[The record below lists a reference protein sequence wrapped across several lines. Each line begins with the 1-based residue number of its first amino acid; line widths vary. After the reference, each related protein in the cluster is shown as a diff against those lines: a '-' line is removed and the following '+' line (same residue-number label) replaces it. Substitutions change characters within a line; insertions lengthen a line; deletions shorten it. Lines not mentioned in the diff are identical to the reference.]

1 MDDMD
6 DWCEEMEAFERY
18 QEIRGEH
25 EGDIERDNTPVVRG
39 IIDIEQKKEEK

>member
-6 DWCEEMEAFERY
+6 DWCEEMEAYERY

-25 EGDIERDNTPVVRG
+25 EGDIERDNSEVRG
-39 IIDIEQKKEEK
+39 ITDIEQKKEEK